1 MSIVHFVGGEKGGV
15 GKSVV
20 SRLLTQ
26 LFIDRSWPFV
36 AFDADQSHG
45 ALLRYYADYTQP
57 VDLSQL
63 TSADQII
70 DGAVASQGSVI
81 VDLPAQSQRALQR
94 WLESSDVLEYAREAG
109 VRLVSWHV
117 TDGGFDS
124 VSQLEQQLAR
134 YGSALRYVVV
144 KNEGRSKDFRQFEA
158 SAAYQRLREL
168 GGQVITLPELD
179 SAVMYEIDRFGSSFW
194 AAVNTADGPR
204 ALTPMARRRAKQWL
218 ERAKAAL
225 DSVGHWRAEAARS
238 EAEPLNGAAAGTSA
252 PVRSS
257 EGGPNETIGA
267 N

>member
-20 SRLLTQ
+20 ARLLTQ

-36 AFDADQSHG
+36 AFDADLSHG

-57 VDLSQL
+57 VDLAQL
-63 TSADQII
+63 ASADQIM
-70 DGAVASQGSVI
+70 DAAVAGRRGVI

-94 WLESSDVLEYAREAG
+94 WLDSTDVLEYAREAG

-134 YGSALRYVVV
+134 HGDALHYVVV
-144 KNEGRSKDFRQFEA
+144 KNEGRSKNFRQFDA
-158 SAAYQRLREL
+158 SAANQRVREL

-194 AAVNTADGPR
+194 AAIHASEGPR
-204 ALTPMARRRAKQWL
+204 ALPPMARRRAKQWL
-218 ERAKAAL
+218 ERAQAAL
-225 DSVGHWRAEAARS
+225 DAGGSWQPQAEPVAAATAARS
-238 EAEPLNGAAAGTSA
+238 TDGA
-252 PVRSS
+252 
-257 EGGPNETIGA
+257 NETVGV

>member
-20 SRLLTQ
+20 ARLLTQ

-36 AFDADQSHG
+36 AFDADLSHG
-45 ALLRYYADYTQP
+45 ALMRYYSDYAQS
-57 VDLSQL
+57 VDLTQL
-63 TSADQII
+63 ASADQIM
-70 DGAVASQGSVI
+70 DAAVASRRSVI

-94 WLESSDVLEYAREAG
+94 WFDSTDVLEYARESG

-124 VSQLEQQLAR
+124 VSQLEQQVAR
-134 YGSALRYVVV
+134 NGNSLYYVVV
-144 KNEGRSKDFRQFEA
+144 KNEGRSKDFRQFDA
-158 SAAYQRLREL
+158 SAAHHRVREL
-168 GGQVITLPELD
+168 GGQIITLPELD

-194 AAVNTADGPR
+194 AAIHSAEGPR

-218 ERAKAAL
+218 ERAKAVL
-225 DSVGHWRAEAARS
+225 DAVGYWRL
-238 EAEPLNGAAAGTSA
+238 EAEPVAAAA
-252 PVRSS
+252 PGRSS
-257 EGGPNETIGA
+257 DGNTTEIIGA

>member
-20 SRLLTQ
+20 ARLLTQ
-26 LFIDRSWPFV
+26 LFIDRSWPFI

-63 TSADQII
+63 ASADQIM
-70 DGAVASQGSVI
+70 DGAVASRRSVI

-94 WLESSDVLEYAREAG
+94 WLESTDVLEYAREAG

-134 YGSALRYVVV
+134 YGNALRYVVV

-158 SAAYQRLREL
+158 SAAHHRLREL
-168 GGQVITLPELD
+168 GGLVITLPELD
-179 SAVMYEIDRFGSSFW
+179 SGVMYEIDRFGSSFW
-194 AAVNTADGPR
+194 AAINTTEGPR
-204 ALTPMARRRAKQWL
+204 ALPAMARRRAKQWL

-225 DSVGHWRAEAARS
+225 DSVGHWRP
-238 EAEPLNGAAAGTSA
+238 EAEPVAAAPARATDGNA
-252 PVRSS
+252 
-257 EGGPNETIGA
+257 NETLGV

>member
-20 SRLLTQ
+20 ARLLTQ

-36 AFDADQSHG
+36 AFDADLSHG
-45 ALLRYYADYTQP
+45 ALLRYYTDYAQA
-57 VDLSQL
+57 VDLTELS
-63 TSADQII
+63 SADQIL
-70 DGAVASQGSVI
+70 DAAVSARRGVI

-94 WLESSDVLEYAREAG
+94 WFDSTDVLEYAREAG

-134 YGSALRYVVV
+134 HEGSVRHVVV
-144 KNEGRSKDFRQFEA
+144 KNEGRSKNFRQFDA
-158 SAAYQRLREL
+158 SGLQGRVEEL

-194 AAVNTADGPR
+194 AAVHTTDGPR
-204 ALTPMARRRAKQWL
+204 ALSPTARRRAKQWL
-218 ERAKAAL
+218 ERAKAAI
-225 DSVGHWRAEAARS
+225 EAAGYLRP
-238 EAEPLNGAAAGTSA
+238 EAEPAVAEPAVAESPRASDGNSFETS
-252 PVRSS
+252 S
-257 EGGPNETIGA
+257 A

>member
-20 SRLLTQ
+20 ARLLTQ
-26 LFIDRSWPFV
+26 LFIDRSLPFV
-36 AFDADQSHG
+36 AFDADLSHG
-45 ALLRYYADYTQP
+45 ALVRYYSDYTRAI
-57 VDLSQL
+57 DLAQL
-63 TSADQII
+63 SSADQIM
-70 DGAVASQGSVI
+70 DGAVAARHSVI

-94 WLESSDVLEYAREAG
+94 WLESSDVLDYAREAG

-134 YGSALRYVVV
+134 YGNAVQYVVV
-144 KNEGRSKDFRQFEA
+144 KNEGRSKDFRQFDA
-158 SAAYQRLREL
+158 SSAHHRLREL

-194 AAVNTADGPR
+194 AAIHNAEGPR
-204 ALTPMARRRAKQWL
+204 VLSPMARRRAKQWL
-218 ERAKAAL
+218 ERAKSVL
-225 DSVGHWRAEAARS
+225 DSVGYWRHESEPAAAAR
-238 EAEPLNGAAAGTSA
+238 P
-252 PVRSS
+252 S
-257 EGGPNETIGA
+257 EGNPNETLGV